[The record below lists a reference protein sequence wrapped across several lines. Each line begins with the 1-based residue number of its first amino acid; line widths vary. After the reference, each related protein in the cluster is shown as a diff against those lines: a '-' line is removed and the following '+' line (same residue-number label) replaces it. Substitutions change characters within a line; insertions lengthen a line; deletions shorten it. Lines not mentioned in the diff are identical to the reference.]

1 MINKQLGLMALLAG
15 CAVGNI
21 VAGDFNNYAVGD
33 VLVCFRNGGA
43 NDLLVDAGPVS
54 TLVNAS
60 PNQVITIGQYT
71 TAQIDAAFGSAN
83 GIDWSAFT
91 WGSDN
96 TLFATQAR
104 ASLNIQSTPFQRK
117 SATSQGYVVQRMN
130 AAQFGATN
138 NIAYNGLNTPTAVIE
153 PDSSSGYSFGALSY
167 KDSLLGAYGGRF
179 NGTFSGNP
187 ENVTPGDFTTS
198 GTALRSD
205 FYQMTPVS
213 GFGLGTYLG
222 YFEMATDGTLT
233 YVAYPGTV
241 PTIPAIQSI
250 SRSGAVST
258 ITYTTGLSGTYTLRG
273 NNTLISGLAVTNWP
287 AIAILPNA
295 ATVQTYQDTDSSDIK
310 FYIITAQ

>member
-21 VAGDFNNYAVGD
+21 VAGDFNDYAVGD

-60 PNQVITIGQYT
+60 PNQVISIGQYT

-83 GIDWSAFT
+83 GVDWSAFT
-91 WGSDN
+91 WLGDN

-117 SATSQGYVVQRMN
+117 SATSQAIVVGRMN
-130 AAQFGATN
+130 AAQSGATN
-138 NIAYNGLNTPTAVIE
+138 HIAYSGLNTATAVIE
-153 PDSSSGYSFGALSY
+153 PDSSSGYSLGALSY

-233 YVAYPGTV
+233 YVAYPSTIPTV
-241 PTIPAIQSI
+241 PAIQSI

-273 NNTLISGLAVTNWP
+273 NTALNSGVAMTNWP
-287 AIAILPNA
+287 AIATLPNA